1 MQHIQPPMSS
11 STSPAYLGLNKAQEY
26 TLKPAYIIGKGFI
39 QLETSHFGPR
49 DRTKAVNDLI
59 RTMYLALLFKRMVS
73 RYKKRKQPVLIIYA
87 SVTGN
92 AANYAYDLGAILSA
106 SCNVT
111 FFDACSVNASKDGK
125 ILSLIESSTL
135 TIFVSSTQGNGELP
149 SLAHKFFSFL
159 FDDNGH
165 VLSRKN
171 CAVLGFGSSAY
182 PIFCGGSAEISRRLS
197 QIRAREVIPRGEC
210 DAVKGE
216 SPTFYKFT
224 TKLVEA
230 LASVPSASSL
240 MVKLSKELKENNTV
254 SIKRGS
260 LEHFVTVQVFT
271 ACEVE
276 DAAAKVFLMHRR
288 GSASRRNSDDSALS
302 LTSTDSSIP
311 TNRASIDSSI
321 ASSANTEEETTRKEL
336 IMKVVSNTSTTNLTS
351 RENVL
356 VGQVTDRSD
365 LISSYASEDSDLVTR
380 KTALVKINLEFCGNV
395 SLRLLCYFSIYKHS
409 SNHYFFFS
417 LYHKASI
424 STGGSCTSFSPQC
437 SQYGGVEV
445 VCWSSCR

>member
-1 MQHIQPPMSS
+1 MSS

-26 TLKPAYIIGKGFI
+26 TLKAPYIIGKGFI

-135 TIFVSSTQGNGELP
+135 TIFVTSTQGNGEIP

-165 VLSRKN
+165 VLSRKH

-197 QIRAREVIPRGEC
+197 QIRAKEVIPRGEC

-224 TKLVEA
+224 SKLVEA
-230 LASVPSASSL
+230 LASVPSASAL

-260 LEHFVTVQVFT
+260 LEHFVSVQVFT
-271 ACEVE
+271 ASEVE
-276 DAAAKVFLMHRR
+276 DAAAKVFIMRRR
-288 GSASRRNSDDSALS
+288 GSVSRRNSSDSTINKA
-302 LTSTDSSIP
+302 TRRASTDSSIP
-311 TNRASIDSSI
+311 TRRASTDSSI
-321 ASSANTEEETTRKEL
+321 ASSANTEEETARKEL
-336 IMKVVSNTSTTNLTS
+336 IRKVVSNTNTTNLS
-351 RENVL
+351 RRESVL
-356 VGQVTDRSD
+356 VGQVTDRVD
-365 LISSYASEDSDLVTR
+365 LISSYAPEDSDLVTR
-380 KTALVKINLEFCGNV
+380 KTALVKINLESCGNV
-395 SLRLLCYFSIYKHS
+395 SSLFCYFSIYIAVFS
-409 SNHYFFFS
+409 STHYCFFP

-424 STGGSCTSFSPQC
+424 SARGSRTSISPQC
-437 SQYGGVEV
+437 
-445 VCWSSCR
+445 C